1 MSENS
6 PRWPGRNGS
15 PGLDFS
21 PYRKTDDEKAEP
33 AEVSAKSAAAKS
45 DDTQVSQAAKGPAE
59 APKTRSTVSERAANT
74 AKEWAAVPVSGMPAT
89 ARTAEQ
95 EDKPSHPSTPSRPDP
110 KPVVK
115 AEPKT
120 TEKVEA
126 KPDSATLTPNTRSR
140 RTRKAR
146 LRLSRIDPWSVMKTT
161 FLFSIAFGIMLVVAT
176 FVIWSVLAGS
186 GAMESVNTL
195 VNTVLG
201 DAENPENSFRL
212 EDYLSSSR
220 VLGFA
225 AVLAAIDVVIITAV
239 ATLFAFLYNLAA
251 TVMGGLEVTLAE
263 D

>member
-6 PRWPGRNGS
+6 ARWPGRDGS

-21 PYRKTDDEKAEP
+21 PYRKDSDTP
-33 AEVSAKSAAAKS
+33 ADAAQGAAAKV
-45 DDTQVSQAAKGPAE
+45 DDTQVSPAARPEGAP
-59 APKTRSTVSERAANT
+59 APKPRPANVSERAANT
-74 AKEWAAVPVSGMPAT
+74 AKEWAAVPVPGMPA
-89 ARTAEQ
+89 AR
-95 EDKPSHPSTPSRPDP
+95 
-110 KPVVK
+110 V
-115 AEPKT
+115 AEPRVAPGAPVDPAT
-120 TEKVEA
+120 PVRSEEA
-126 KPDSATLTPNTRSR
+126 AAPAAARVMRSR

-161 FLFSIAFGIMLVVAT
+161 FLFSIAFGIMMVAAT

-186 GAMESVNTL
+186 GAMESINTL

-212 EDYLSSSR
+212 EDFLSASR
-220 VLGFA
+220 VMGFA
-225 AVLAAIDVVIITAV
+225 TLLAAIDVVIITAV